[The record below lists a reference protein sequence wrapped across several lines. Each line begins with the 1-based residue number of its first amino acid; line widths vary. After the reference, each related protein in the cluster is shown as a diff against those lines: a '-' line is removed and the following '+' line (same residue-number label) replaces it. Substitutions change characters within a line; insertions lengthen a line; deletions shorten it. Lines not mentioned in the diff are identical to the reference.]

1 MCCMDVCLDKNIM
14 EAVWDL
20 QRQKLR
26 VCPRTASG
34 SPSRSSGHERPA
46 SYPKISVSGKANQSV
61 WFWSDITSSQR
72 NQQAANKYINSSLW
86 KLCFVLNVVRDG
98 VGMFE
103 QWLHER
109 TLPPSGLGLW
119 LKGMGFA
126 WTFFF
131 FYLDIVVLVQPVGH
145 WTCPEWLCFLKKKRN
160 VKSTISQAKIS
171 DPCRSARGHQLH

>member
-131 FYLDIVVLVQPVGH
+131 FLFGHCSVGATS
-145 WTCPEWLCFLKKKRN
+145 WTLNMSWVTMFFKKEKKRK
-160 VKSTISQAKIS
+160 VYY
-171 DPCRSARGHQLH
+171 